1 MKVGFY
7 FILKGQG
14 YSDSAARSKAISIGN
29 RTGYPHGKA
38 GYKPRNSKTFWLG
51 WLIMG
56 SGLLLTILV
65 YSYIFSLSRN

>member
-56 SGLLLTILV
+56 SGLLLTILI